1 MTQIPMRWFVSAVLA
16 VLALLVTVTAF
27 RGYLNPDFLLG
38 FANIF
43 SC

>member
-1 MTQIPMRWFVSAVLA
+1 MMQARMRQVVWVMLG
-16 VLALLVTVTAF
+16 VLALMLSAAAF

-38 FANIF
+38 FANTF